1 MKTLLSAGCL
11 AVMMATSVQAD
22 IVNRRDECDVWEHIP
37 ASDTLG
43 TAPTALLFCNRE
55 DEKWLAM
62 RIECDVEN
70 IRMVMRYRPGFD
82 YTPPK
87 PDEDENTGGQ
97 AGDLLSPEDQE
108 AARIVAAIPYEDS
121 GIKTIPSG
129 TDDGPAEMVFMDFRS
144 FGYTGVAHYDPAL
157 EDWEIEEKEP
167 LSPVFSRLISGNYAD
182 IKLLA
187 YGTTE
192 RFPLRGSS
200 KALSPVVETCRIAK
214 RNAER
219 N

>member
-11 AVMMATSVQAD
+11 AMMAATSVQAE
-22 IVNRRDECDVWEHIP
+22 IVNRRADCDVWEHVP
-37 ASDTLG
+37 ASDALG
-43 TAPTALLFCNRE
+43 TPATALLFCNRE
-55 DEKWLAM
+55 DEKWLAL

-70 IRMVMRYRPGFD
+70 VRMVMRYRPGFD
-82 YTPPK
+82 YTPPNL
-87 PDEDENTGGQ
+87 EEEENTGAQ
-97 AGDLLSPEDQE
+97 AGDLLTPEEQE
-108 AARIVAAIPYEDS
+108 AARIVAAIPYDDG

-144 FGYTGVAHYDPAL
+144 FGYTGVAHYDPATT
-157 EDWEIEEKEP
+157 DWTIEEKEP

-200 KALSPVVETCRIAK
+200 KALSPVVEICRIAK
-214 RNAER
+214 RKAER